1 MTVIADVT
9 DFIHQEK
16 AAERYPPLFKRLPD
30 RLFAPLASANRF
42 QYWSLLCV
50 LHAKRFGPEAPLPPV
65 VGFLT
70 REITADIAQELQYQN
85 WLPESEEEVTPT
97 TPLAVRSLAVFNRL
111 RESGWI
117 RIDRVG
123 VREMVT
129 MPPTVVHF
137 LNRLVEF
144 AHTGAEFVSGKIRS
158 IEANLTLLI
167 NTDADGASLQE
178 VAQQTRALLESVR
191 SAATNVRDLMVE
203 IGRVAATREFVHR
216 FFTDYVER
224 MFIGDYKELRTQEHP
239 LSRRQEIL
247 RLAAYIQQTPD
258 LRARLI
264 QWYLEKQ
271 TRGDTTRAEALFTR
285 DIQKIEELSRI
296 DAYLER
302 LDDEIRRANRM
313 ALAYLDYRLRAV
325 RPLTALIGQAI
336 DAVVTHGSKAAELTP
351 FAPARCISAER
362 LAAPRVKTVRPPP
375 SRLRKRVISPEQAA
389 RAALDVRARDRRM
402 MSPSK
407 LAAFV
412 RQQLGAADAIP
423 STSLP
428 IDSIEAVRA
437 LQLLATIA
445 AANATTSP
453 SQHAYAR
460 IMSNGFTAIRTS
472 GEEIKDKGI
481 SHLPFRIIAAKPTPV
496 GRRQR

>member
-1 MTVIADVT
+1 M
-9 DFIHQEK
+9 
-16 AAERYPPLFKRLPD
+16 
-30 RLFAPLASANRF
+30 
-42 QYWSLLCV
+42 
-50 LHAKRFGPEAPLPPV
+50 
-65 VGFLT
+65 
-70 REITADIAQELQYQN
+70 
-85 WLPESEEEVTPT
+85 
-97 TPLAVRSLAVFNRL
+97 
-111 RESGWI
+111 
-117 RIDRVG
+117 
-123 VREMVT
+123 
-129 MPPTVVHF
+129 
-137 LNRLVEF
+137 
-144 AHTGAEFVSGKIRS
+144 
-158 IEANLTLLI
+158 
-167 NTDADGASLQE
+167 
-178 VAQQTRALLESVR
+178 
-191 SAATNVRDLMVE
+191 
-203 IGRVAATREFVHR
+203 
-216 FFTDYVER
+216 
-224 MFIGDYKELRTQEHP
+224 
-239 LSRRQEIL
+239 
-247 RLAAYIQQTPD
+247 
-258 LRARLI
+258 
-264 QWYLEKQ
+264 
-271 TRGDTTRAEALFTR
+271 
-285 DIQKIEELSRI
+285 QKIAELSRI

-336 DAVVTHGSKAAELTP
+336 DAVVTHGSKAAELAP
-351 FAPARCISAER
+351 FAPAQCISAEH
-362 LAAPRVKTVRPPP
+362 LAAPRVKTVRQPP

-460 IMSNGFTAIRTS
+460 NMSIGFTAMRTS
-472 GEEIKDKGI
+472 GEEITNKGI